1 MFKTTICALATAR
14 MNCAIHLI
22 RMSGPNAYHI
32 INLITDKTIDK
43 KGYKITH
50 ANIVDNNQV
59 IDNVL
64 INCFVAPNSYTGED
78 IVEINCHGG
87 VLIADKILSLL
98 IKYGAQLATKGE
110 FTKRAMMNKKI
121 DLSQTEAINNLI
133 HAQNELAIK
142 GSINALSGKTSE
154 VLKKIRNALF
164 NLIGQIEVNID
175 YPEYDDVEQVT
186 SNYAHEITNNL
197 IKQLKELLNNSRRFI
212 PLNEGIKILILGA
225 PNAGKSTLLNTLTKS
240 DKAIVSHIPGT
251 TRDIIE
257 ASINIDDITLKLF
270 DTAGIRT
277 TNDEVEQLGINKAKE
292 YLKQVDLVLLLQP
305 INELD
310 SSWKQQYNDIL
321 QHKHII
327 VYTKSDLS
335 KSKMDLASNEVV
347 ISAINNEIDDL
358 IHKIKKL
365 FEVEDFSNS
374 DMNVLQSQRQIN
386 LLEQSIHYL
395 EQSISQLSNNVPL
408 DLVIESYNSSLDS
421 LNKVLG
427 LDYEYDFLDELF
439 KNFCLGK

>member
-22 RMSGPNAYHI
+22 RMSGPNAYHV

-43 KGYKITH
+43 KGYKIIH
-50 ANIVDNNQV
+50 ANIIDNNQI

-87 VLIADKILSLL
+87 VLIADKILGLL
-98 IKYGAQLATKGE
+98 IRYGAQLATKGE

-154 VLKKIRNALF
+154 VLKDIRKSLF

-186 SNYAHEITNNL
+186 SNYAYEITNKL
-197 IKQLKELLNNSRRFI
+197 IKQLKELLSNSKRFI

-225 PNAGKSTLLNTLTKS
+225 PNAGKSTLLNTLTQS
-240 DKAIVSHIPGT
+240 NKAIVSHIPGT

-270 DTAGIRT
+270 DTAGIRI

-292 YLKQVDLVLLLQP
+292 YLKEVDLVLLLQP
-305 INELD
+305 LNELN
-310 SSWKQQYNDIL
+310 SNWKQQYNDIL
-321 QHKHII
+321 QYKHII

-335 KSKMDLASNEVV
+335 KSKIDLASNEVV

-358 IHKIKKL
+358 IHKIKKI

-374 DMNVLQSQRQIN
+374 DMNVLQSQRQIS
-386 LLEQSIHYL
+386 LLEQTIQYL
-395 EQSISQLSNNVPL
+395 EQSINQLNNDIPL
-408 DLVIESYNSSLDS
+408 DLIVESYNSSLDS

>member
-22 RMSGPNAYHI
+22 RMSGPDAYHI

-43 KGYKITH
+43 NGYKIIH

-154 VLKKIRNALF
+154 VLKNIRKELF

-186 SNYAHEITNNL
+186 SNYAYEITNKL
-197 IKQLKELLNNSRRFI
+197 IKQLKELLNNSKRFI

-225 PNAGKSTLLNTLTKS
+225 PNAGKSTLLNTLTQS

-292 YLKQVDLVLLLQP
+292 YLKEVDLVLLLQP
-305 INELD
+305 LNELN
-310 SSWKQQYNDIL
+310 SNWKQQYNDIL
-321 QHKHII
+321 QYKHII

-335 KSKMDLASNEVV
+335 KSKIDLASNEVV

-374 DMNVLQSQRQIN
+374 DMNVLQSQRQIS
-386 LLEQSIHYL
+386 LLEQAIHYL
-395 EQSISQLSNNVPL
+395 EQSINQLSNSVPL

>member
-43 KGYKITH
+43 KGYKIIH

-154 VLKKIRNALF
+154 VLKNIRKALF

-186 SNYAHEITNNL
+186 SNYAYEITNKL
-197 IKQLKELLNNSRRFI
+197 IKQLKELLNNSKRFI

-225 PNAGKSTLLNTLTKS
+225 PNAGKSTLLNTLTQSK
-240 DKAIVSHIPGT
+240 KALVSHIPGT

-257 ASINIDDITLKLF
+257 ANINIDDITLKLF

-305 INELD
+305 LNELN
-310 SSWKQQYNDIL
+310 SNWKQQYNDIL
-321 QHKHII
+321 QYKHII

-335 KSKMDLASNEVV
+335 KSKIDLASNEVV

-374 DMNVLQSQRQIN
+374 DMNVLQSQRQIS
-386 LLEQSIHYL
+386 LLEQAIHYL
-395 EQSISQLSNNVPL
+395 EQSINQLSNSVPL

>member
-43 KGYKITH
+43 KSYKIIH

-154 VLKKIRNALF
+154 VLKNIRKALF

-186 SNYAHEITNNL
+186 SNYAYEITNKL
-197 IKQLKELLNNSRRFI
+197 IKQLKELLNNSKRFI

-225 PNAGKSTLLNTLTKS
+225 PNAGKSTLLNTLTQSK
-240 DKAIVSHIPGT
+240 KALVSHIPGT

-257 ASINIDDITLKLF
+257 ANINIDDITLKLF

-305 INELD
+305 LNEL
-310 SSWKQQYNDIL
+310 N
-321 QHKHII
+321 
-327 VYTKSDLS
+327 
-335 KSKMDLASNEVV
+335 SN
-347 ISAINNEIDDL
+347 
-358 IHKIKKL
+358 
-365 FEVEDFSNS
+365 
-374 DMNVLQSQRQIN
+374 
-386 LLEQSIHYL
+386 
-395 EQSISQLSNNVPL
+395 
-408 DLVIESYNSSLDS
+408 
-421 LNKVLG
+421 
-427 LDYEYDFLDELF
+427 
-439 KNFCLGK
+439 

>member
-43 KGYKITH
+43 NGYKIIH

-154 VLKKIRNALF
+154 VLKNIRKALF

-186 SNYAHEITNNL
+186 SNYAYEITNKL
-197 IKQLKELLNNSRRFI
+197 IKQLKELLNNSKRFI

-225 PNAGKSTLLNTLTKS
+225 PNAGKSTLLNTLTQS

-305 INELD
+305 LNELN
-310 SSWKQQYNDIL
+310 SNWKQQYNDVL
-321 QHKHII
+321 QYKHII

-335 KSKMDLASNEVV
+335 KSKIDLAWNEVV

-386 LLEQSIHYL
+386 LLEQAIRYL

>member
-22 RMSGPNAYHI
+22 RMSGPDAYHI

-186 SNYAHEITNNL
+186 SNYAYEITNKL
-197 IKQLKELLNNSRRFI
+197 IKQLKELLDNSKRFI

-257 ASINIDDITLKLF
+257 ANINIDDITLKLF

-335 KSKMDLASNEVV
+335 KSKIDLASNEVV

-386 LLEQSIHYL
+386 LLEQAIHYL
-395 EQSISQLSNNVPL
+395 EQSISQLNNNVPL